1 MSKINYRVCDGCNL
15 ELETDIRL
23 TGFTN
28 GYRIYNRLFNGID
41 ICDECMKKIKNLSK
55 DIDKEKKIFKKIHK
69 KASQYNNIDNR
80 SAYYEGVEDVLEI
93 LSNKEL
99 LKMYNKNVKE

>member
-1 MSKINYRVCDGCNL
+1 
-15 ELETDIRL
+15 
-23 TGFTN
+23 
-28 GYRIYNRLFNGID
+28 
-41 ICDECMKKIKNLSK
+41 MKKIKNLSK

>member
-1 MSKINYRVCDGCNL
+1 MSKINYRVCDVCNL
-15 ELETDIRL
+15 ELKTDIRFV
-23 TGFTN
+23 GFTN
-28 GYRIYNRLFNGID
+28 GYRIYNRLFNRID
-41 ICDECMKKIKNLSK
+41 ICNECMKKLKNLSK

-69 KASQYNNIDNR
+69 KASQYNNIDNC